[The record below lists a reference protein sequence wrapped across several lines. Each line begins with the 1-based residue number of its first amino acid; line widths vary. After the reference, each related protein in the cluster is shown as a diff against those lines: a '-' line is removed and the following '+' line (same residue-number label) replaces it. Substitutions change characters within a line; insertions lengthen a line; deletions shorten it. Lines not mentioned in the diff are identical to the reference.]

1 MAQRLERASYG
12 CTQQGRA
19 NLRWGAGARAAW
31 KIRLLRSTAHCLVVR
46 RRRGRQSDLPVVAI
60 NSRKPRHRLYRPL
73 HDTKHNLQRRGF
85 RPGLSLPVSRWYPK
99 QDAEQARCHCILP
112 SWQSEPWE
120 EWLWL
125 KARSPSPYPASRTV
139 RSTPPFVGQ
148 NRTTVEHAREIE
160 DRQADPALPVW
171 AD

>member
-1 MAQRLERASYG
+1 MAQHLERASYG

-46 RRRGRQSDLPVVAI
+46 RRSGRQSDLPVVAI
-60 NSRKPRHRLYRPL
+60 DSRKPCHRLYRPL
-73 HDTKHNLQRRGF
+73 HDTKHNLQRREL
-85 RPGLSLPVSRWYPK
+85 RRGLLLPVSRWNST
-99 QDAEQARCHCILP
+99 QGEERARCHCILP
-112 SWQSEPWE
+112 SWQSERWE

-125 KARSPSPYPASRTV
+125 RPGSPSPYPASRTV

-148 NRTTVEHAREIE
+148 NRTTVEHGR
-160 DRQADPALPVW
+160 
-171 AD
+171 